1 MFPTQI
7 RPLLYSTLKNAPQM
21 MQFTYISL
29 QEMIQKLSMVIAKSF
44 IHDSMTEYP
53 VMKLYPRSKQKVVN
67 ISKIA
72 NNFINFKN
80 RSDL

>member
-1 MFPTQI
+1 
-7 RPLLYSTLKNAPQM
+7 

-29 QEMIQKLSMVIAKSF
+29 QEMIQKLLMVIAKSF

-53 VMKLYPRSKQKVVN
+53 VMKLYPRSKQKAVN

-80 RSDL
+80 RSDVLKASAGVLEIFCSVEEIF

>member
-1 MFPTQI
+1 
-7 RPLLYSTLKNAPQM
+7 

-53 VMKLYPRSKQKVVN
+53 VMKLYPRSKQKIVN

-80 RSDL
+80 RSDVWKASAGVFEIFFSVEEIF

>member
-1 MFPTQI
+1 
-7 RPLLYSTLKNAPQM
+7 
-21 MQFTYISL
+21 
-29 QEMIQKLSMVIAKSF
+29 MIQKLLMVIAKSF